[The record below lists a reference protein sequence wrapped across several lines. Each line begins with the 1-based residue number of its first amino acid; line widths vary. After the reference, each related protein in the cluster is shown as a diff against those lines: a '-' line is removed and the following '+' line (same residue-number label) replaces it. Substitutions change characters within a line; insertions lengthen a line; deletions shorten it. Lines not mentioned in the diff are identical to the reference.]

1 MHEELLRKI
10 IRTKIKVG
18 MHILEEL
25 PAPIQQ
31 SAKQMLN
38 ILQEELSSYPKEQG
52 HHKNNLKNIIEIAG
66 I

>member
-1 MHEELLRKI
+1 MREELLRKV

-38 ILQEELSSYPKEQG
+38 ILQEELAAYPQEQE
-52 HHKNNLKNIIEIAG
+52 HPEDNLKSIIIE
-66 I
+66 

>member
-1 MHEELLRKI
+1 MHEELLRKV

-18 MHILEEL
+18 MNILEEL

-38 ILQEELSSYPKEQG
+38 ILQEELAAYVAEQPQPEI
-52 HHKNNLKNIIEIAG
+52 NLKSIIIE
-66 I
+66 

>member
-10 IRTKIKVG
+10 IHTKIKVG

-38 ILQEELSSYPKEQG
+38 ILQEELSSYPNEQG
-52 HHKNNLKNIIEIAG
+52 HHKNNLKNIIIE
-66 I
+66 

>member
-1 MHEELLRKI
+1 MHEELLRKV

-25 PAPIQQ
+25 PAPIRQ

-38 ILQEELSSYPKEQG
+38 ILQEELSSYATEQPQ
-52 HHKNNLKNIIEIAG
+52 HNSSLKSIVIE
-66 I
+66 

>member
-10 IRTKIKVG
+10 ICTKIKVG

-38 ILQEELSSYPKEQG
+38 ILQEELSSYPNEQG
-52 HHKNNLKNIIEIAG
+52 HHKNNLKNIIIE
-66 I
+66 

>member
-1 MHEELLRKI
+1 MHEELLRKV

-18 MHILEEL
+18 MHILKEL

-38 ILQEELSSYPKEQG
+38 ILQEELSYATEQPQ
-52 HHKNNLKNIIEIAG
+52 HNSNLKSIVIE
-66 I
+66 